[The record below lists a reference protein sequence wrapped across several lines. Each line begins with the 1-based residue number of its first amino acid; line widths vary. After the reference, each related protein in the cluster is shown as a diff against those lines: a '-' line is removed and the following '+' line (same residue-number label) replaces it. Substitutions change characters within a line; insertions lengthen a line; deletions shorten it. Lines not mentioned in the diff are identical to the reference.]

1 MNLGGLTKPVSDLSQ
16 KTAKAQK
23 VKSVKLKIKFGD
35 NNGATAPG
43 KTAVH
48 R

>member
-23 VKSVKLKIKFGD
+23 VKSVKLKIKFSQPIKGNE
-35 NNGATAPG
+35 NN
-43 KTAVH
+43 K
-48 R
+48 